1 MITLS
6 VVNSGEHWNSLIALD
21 ALLTETCRAGPRFQ
35 AWGQAAE

>member
-21 ALLTETCRAGPRFQ
+21 ALLTES
-35 AWGQAAE
+35 AAHTPAF